1 MAAAALAGVRF
12 ALGASLTS
20 VEKYCPFGGLETA
33 YALLARRRFT
43 CAAGELNLAL
53 FLAVVA
59 LALVARKA
67 FCGWACPLGAVFEWV
82 GRLSRRLFGRAS
94 FEGPWPVPPRVDAAL
109 RVGLRLAVLV
119 AVLGATWT
127 TGELVFRGYDPYY
140 ILFSANGH
148 DVRGW
153 SYAILAALLAL
164 GLVLPLSWCRYL
176 CPLGAALW
184 PFSSVGAL
192 RLSRSGASCT
202 GCGACDRSCP
212 QSIPVSRLAEVRT
225 GECTLCLEC
234 TDVCPSEGT
243 LSLQL
248 PYGPYG
254 PYSPHGPRLPSVPH
268 LPGRPA

>member
-1 MAAAALAGVRF
+1 MATGIRF

-67 FCGWACPLGAVFEWV
+67 FCGWACPLGAVLEWT
-82 GRLSRRLFGRAS
+82 GRLSKRLTGRTS
-94 FEGPWPVPPRVDAAL
+94 FEGVWRVPPRVDLGL
-109 RVGLRLAVLV
+109 RVGLRLAVL
-119 AVLGATWT
+119 ALILAATWT
-127 TGELVFRGYDPYY
+127 TGELLFRGYDPYY
-140 ILFSANGH
+140 VLFSANGH

-153 SYAILAALLAL
+153 SYALLAAVLVLAF
-164 GLVLPLSWCRYL
+164 VLPLSWCRYL
-176 CPLGAALW
+176 CPLGTVLG
-184 PFSSVGAL
+184 PFSSAGLL
-192 RLSRSGASCT
+192 RLARSGASCT

-212 QSIPVSRLAEVRT
+212 QSIPVSRLEEVRT

-234 TDVCPSEGT
+234 TGVCPSAGT
-243 LSLQL
+243 LSL
-248 PYGPYG
+248 
-254 PYSPHGPRLPSVPH
+254 R